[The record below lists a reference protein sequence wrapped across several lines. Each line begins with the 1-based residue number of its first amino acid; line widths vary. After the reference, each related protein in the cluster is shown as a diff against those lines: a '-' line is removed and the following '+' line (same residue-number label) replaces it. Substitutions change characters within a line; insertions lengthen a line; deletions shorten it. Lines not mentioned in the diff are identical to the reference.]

1 MDSVVSGP
9 PLGEVASSSVRFE
22 SDNALI
28 YCEGSCFRMNGY
40 SEEARE
46 VMACICAG
54 ARESAIMRL
63 DESLSVM
70 VAMDAVR
77 RQ

>member
-1 MDSVVSGP
+1 
-9 PLGEVASSSVRFE
+9 
-22 SDNALI
+22 
-28 YCEGSCFRMNGY
+28 
-40 SEEARE
+40 
-46 VMACICAG
+46 MACICAG

-70 VAMDAVR
+70 VAMDAIR

>member
-1 MDSVVSGP
+1 MREMG
-9 PLGEVASSSVRFE
+9 
-22 SDNALI
+22 I
-28 YCEGSCFRMNGY
+28 
-40 SEEARE
+40 ARRR
-46 VMACICAG
+46 ARSWPAFAR
-54 ARESAIMRL
+54 ARESAIMPL

>member
-1 MDSVVSGP
+1 M
-9 PLGEVASSSVRFE
+9 RFE
-22 SDNALI
+22 RSSPLATTRSYIVRAAVSVL
-28 YCEGSCFRMNGY
+28 SY
-40 SEEARE
+40 SKEARE

-63 DESLSVM
+63 DESLSV
-70 VAMDAVR
+70 AMDAVR